1 MLPFYWN
8 YRVNCAFGIFEI
20 KLIKVI
26 LENEKYDFRFKKIR
40 MSLWRRMNLKFKYLK
55 KNT

>member
-1 MLPFYWN
+1 MLLEFLKQVDKGN
-8 YRVNCAFGIFEI
+8 FG
-20 KLIKVI
+20 KQ
-26 LENEKYDFRFKKIR
+26 KYDFRFKKIR